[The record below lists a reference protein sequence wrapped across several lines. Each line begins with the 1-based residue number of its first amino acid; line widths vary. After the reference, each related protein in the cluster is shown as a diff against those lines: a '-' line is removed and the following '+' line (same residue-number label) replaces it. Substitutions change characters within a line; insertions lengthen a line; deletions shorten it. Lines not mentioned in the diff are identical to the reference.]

1 MTDHRSPLDAAL
13 DLVLYAPVGLALTLT
28 EELPKLAA
36 KGRSGLG
43 SRVTTARVVG
53 QFAVAQGRKEVGRR
67 LGTEPARPAAAPAR
81 PAAAPSRLEAAAA
94 DGSAVAAAGSATPPA
109 ATSAAAPAS
118 SPERHAGPSAP
129 AAGADGAGGEEHA
142 ASGRARRTASSPRA
156 GRPSNGVEAPDGA
169 ASGSGAAAP
178 AAEVPPVGSLAIP
191 GYDSLSASQVVQRL
205 AGLSGPE
212 LQAVKEYESAS
223 RGRRT
228 ILARVGQLQ
237 GH

>member
-1 MTDHRSPLDAAL
+1 MTGQRTSIDAAL

-43 SRVTTARVVG
+43 TRIATARVVG
-53 QFAVAQGRKEVGRR
+53 QFAVAQGRKEVTRR
-67 LGTEPARPAAAPAR
+67 LGNDSPPTARPSPRGAPGPMAPAPDTAPVGGKGTAR
-81 PAAAPSRLEAAAA
+81 PSRGERAQSSHLTSVR
-94 DGSAVAAAGSATPPA
+94 GVA
-109 ATSAAAPAS
+109 ATSAVSPDAPL
-118 SPERHAGPSAP
+118 
-129 AAGADGAGGEEHA
+129 
-142 ASGRARRTASSPRA
+142 
-156 GRPSNGVEAPDGA
+156 
-169 ASGSGAAAP
+169 
-178 AAEVPPVGSLAIP
+178 VGTLAIP

-212 LQAVKEYESAS
+212 LQAVKDYESAS

>member
-1 MTDHRSPLDAAL
+1 MTAHRSPLDAAL

-43 SRVTTARVVG
+43 GRVATARVVG
-53 QFAVAQGRKEVGRR
+53 QFAVAQGRQEVGRR
-67 LGTEPARPAAAPAR
+67 LNGQ
-81 PAAAPSRLEAAAA
+81 AAAPSRTAPAPAARPGTAPA
-94 DGSAVAAAGSATPPA
+94 PSAPPA
-109 ATSAAAPAS
+109 PGAAVRSTVPAPSAPPSTAPATARPATSAAGGSPA
-118 SPERHAGPSAP
+118 HPSRP
-129 AAGADGAGGEEHA
+129 VT
-142 ASGRARRTASSPRA
+142 RARA
-156 GRPSNGVEAPDGA
+156 EGA
-169 ASGSGAAAP
+169 
-178 AAEVPPVGSLAIP
+178 VPEVGSLAIP

-212 LQAVKEYESAS
+212 LEAVKEYEAAK

-237 GH
+237 GQ